1 MFQSLYVAKL
11 VAKAGFPPGVV
22 NVISGFGLPTGD
34 AMASHKLVRC
44 LSFTG
49 STLTGQKI
57 QAAAAKS
64 NLKHTHMELGGK
76 SPAIVFEDADLEA
89 AAAATQLS
97 IKFNSG
103 QVCVANSRVY
113 VHESVA
119 KRFTQLF
126 LEKVVAGKM
135 GDPLDPTT
143 THGPQIDVL
152 QYNRVKEYLSIGQKD
167 GTCTQG
173 GDAND
178 GFFVHPTVFES
189 VPEDSRL
196 MREEIFGP
204 VVAINTFKTEEEAIE
219 MANNTEFGLY
229 ASVFTKDM
237 DRAIRL
243 AKLIESG
250 VVAVN
255 CSSPSGT
262 KDGAFGGVK
271 MSGNGREGY
280 LYGLDEYLET
290 KTVLVKTG

>member
-1 MFQSLYVAKL
+1 
-11 VAKAGFPPGVV
+11 
-22 NVISGFGLPTGD
+22 
-34 AMASHKLVRC
+34 MASHMSVRC

-76 SPAIVFEDADLEA
+76 SPAIVFEDADLESA
-89 AAAATQLS
+89 GAATQLGV
-97 IKFNSG
+97 KLNSG
-103 QVCVANSRVY
+103 QVCIANSRVY

-126 LEKVVAGKM
+126 CEKFPASKM

-173 GDAND
+173 GDANN
-178 GFFVHPTVFES
+178 GFFVHPTVFEN

-219 MANNTEFGLY
+219 KANDTEFGLY

-237 DRAIRL
+237 DRAMRL
-243 AKLIESG
+243 AKVIESMI
-250 VVAVN
+250 AVN
-255 CSSPSGT
+255 CTSPSGT
-262 KDGAFGGVK
+262 KDAAFGGVK

-280 LYGLDEYLET
+280 LYSLDEYLET
-290 KTVLVKTG
+290 KTVMIKTG